1 MDGIHE
7 LAKQKELANKVL
19 SRLKARYPEAG
30 PLLRCS
36 NPYQAL
42 VAVMLS
48 AQTTDEQVN
57 RVTPGVFTR
66 YPNIESLARAD
77 VKDLENIIKSV
88 GLYRSKAAHLVAAA
102 KIITEEYGGR
112 IPDSLEELMKLP
124 GVGRKTANVLLAG
137 AFGKPGLGVDTHVH
151 RVANRVGLAVSKD
164 PAGTEKQLK
173 EIIPE
178 QEWRKAHHLLIF
190 QGRQAC
196 RAKKPD
202 CEHCVL
208 PDICRSYQSREKA

>member
-30 PLLRCS
+30 PLLRYS

-57 RVTPGVFTR
+57 RVTPGVFAR
-66 YPNIESLARAD
+66 YPDIASLAQAD
-77 VKDLENIIKSV
+77 VEDVAGIIKTV
-88 GLYRSKAAHLVAAA
+88 GLYHSKAANLVAAA
-102 KIITEEYGGR
+102 KIITGEYGGQ

-151 RVANRVGLAVSKD
+151 RVANRVGLAASKD
-164 PAGTEKQLK
+164 PACTEKQLK

-178 QEWRKAHHLLIF
+178 QEWGKAHHLLIF

-208 PDICRSYQSREKA
+208 PDICRYYQDRKKA